1 MKKTY
6 LEPNTFIY
14 RIRPVHMI
22 AESLVVGKKT
32 DSGNPLDG
40 SDDDNGA
47 WSRNDIFNDDHTIW
61 DNVW

>member
-22 AESLVVGKKT
+22 AESLVVGKIT

-47 WSRNDIFNDDHTIW
+47 WSRDNDNNNRSNVW
-61 DNVW
+61 DNAW